1 MPDGSVDDTKANSSL
16 YQEDTKENYLNFN
29 AYTSYSH
36 TFSDTHN
43 LKVMLGFQSEETKY
57 DFSSTKKY
65 GLMVNGLPQFD
76 LTTGL
81 DGTGNKKDT
90 EVSGYHNEWAT
101 VGFFGRLNY
110 DYKGR
115 YLAEVNMRYDGTS
128 RFRRG
133 SRWQLSPSFSLGWNM
148 AREAFWEPLTDVV
161 NTLKI
166 RASYGELGNQNT
178 TVWYPTYRQMIL
190 ESNEGTWLQN
200 GNKTNTAE
208 IGDLVSN
215 SLTWEE
221 IRTWN
226 VGLDWGL
233 FNNRLTGSFDY
244 FTRYTDNM
252 VGPAPEL
259 PLVLGI
265 GTPKTNNCNLETRGW
280 ELSLA
285 WNDRLKCD
293 LGYSIRLMLSDAKT
307 VIGSYPNSHT

>member
-1 MPDGSVDDTKANSSL
+1 
-16 YQEDTKENYLNFN
+16 
-29 AYTSYSH
+29 
-36 TFSDTHN
+36 
-43 LKVMLGFQSEETKY
+43 
-57 DFSSTKKY
+57 
-65 GLMVNGLPQFD
+65 
-76 LTTGL
+76 
-81 DGTGNKKDT
+81 
-90 EVSGYHNEWAT
+90 
-101 VGFFGRLNY
+101 
-110 DYKGR
+110 
-115 YLAEVNMRYDGTS
+115 MRYDGTS

-133 SRWQLSPSFSLGWNM
+133 NRWQLYPSFSLGWNM

-265 GTPKTNNCNLETRGW
+265 G
-280 ELSLA
+280 
-285 WNDRLKCD
+285 
-293 LGYSIRLMLSDAKT
+293 
-307 VIGSYPNSHT
+307 NS